1 MRQSLVRHPEV
12 RATSAFTRVFDALR
26 RASKDAAE
34 APRPSPFEAPPL
46 GAHLRVTV
54 LAISLAVLPFAA
66 RAQTIEEKA
75 QICTACHGENGVPQ
89 QQPFPVPVIWGQQ
102 LGYLFFQLRDFK
114 SGARKN
120 EQMTPIAQALEREDL
135 MALAQ
140 YFSKKPWPNLQQPH
154 PAADVVAEAQR
165 VNASVVCTSCH
176 QEGFRGD
183 GTQPRLAGQ
192 GRDYLQKTM
201 TDFRTGARANN
212 PTMTDFMRS
221 ITDVDT
227 DALAAWLAGL

>member
-1 MRQSLVRHPEV
+1 VKGI
-12 RATSAFTRVFDALR
+12 SAGIAFALA
-26 RASKDAAE
+26 AS
-34 APRPSPFEAPPL
+34 S
-46 GAHLRVTV
+46 
-54 LAISLAVLPFAA
+54 FAA
-66 RAQTIEEKA
+66 HAQTLEEKA
-75 QICTACHGENGVPQ
+75 QICAACHGDKGMPQ

-120 EQMTPIAQALEREDL
+120 EQMSPIAEALERDDL

-154 PAADVVAEAQR
+154 APAEMAAQAKRADT
-165 VNASVVCTSCH
+165 SVVCTSCH
-176 QEGFRGD
+176 QEGFKGD

-192 GRDYLQKTM
+192 NREYLQKTM

-212 PTMTDFMRS
+212 PGMSDFMKAVS
-221 ITDVDT
+221 ETDIT
-227 DALAAWLAGL
+227 ALAAWLAGM

>member
-1 MRQSLVRHPEV
+1 MRRTLVCHPEV
-12 RATSAFTRVFDALR
+12 RAPSGRGFDALR
-26 RASKDAAE
+26 RAAKDAAE
-34 APRPSPFEAPPL
+34 APRRSPFEAPPP
-46 GAHLRVTV
+46 GAHLRITV

-66 RAQTIEEKA
+66 RAQTIEVKA
-75 QICTACHGENGVPQ
+75 QICTTCHGEDGMPR
-89 QQPFPVPVIWGQQ
+89 QQPFAVPVIWGQQ

-120 EQMTPIAQALEREDL
+120 EQMTPIAQLLERDDL

-154 PAADVVAEAQR
+154 PAADVAAQAQR

-176 QEGFRGD
+176 QEGFKGD

-221 ITDVDT
+221 ISEADS